1 MLTGRGGGGCSAA
14 VAIVAEAVV
23 LLQLTGTA
31 KGEATSCDAY
41 SRSGTE
47 LGRNEW

>member
-1 MLTGRGGGGCSAA
+1 MSAGRGRGGCSAA

-23 LLQLTGTA
+23 LLQLD

-41 SRSGTE
+41 GRSSTE
-47 LGRNEW
+47 LRRSEW